1 MFLAGLD
8 YNALFGPLKTEV
20 LAALTAIIP
29 AAIGLFAVI
38 LGIRIGVAI
47 LNSFLSGDEVEEE

>member
-1 MFLAGLD
+1 MYLAID
-8 YNALFGPLKTEV
+8 YNALFGPIRAEV
-20 LAALTAIIP
+20 LAALTAITP
-29 AAIGLFAVI
+29 VAIGVFAVI